1 MGVTVRLAEPRDC
14 ASMAELIGQ
23 LGYSVSP
30 EEVAARLEA
39 VHDHGH
45 PVFIAER
52 HGEIAGCLTTSVMQ
66 VLHRPAPVGRIAML
80 VVDETLRG
88 QGIGSALVR
97 AAETALAARGCALME
112 VTSNFKLT
120 DAHRFYEQLGYQQ
133 TSVRL
138 ARDLALRK

>member
-1 MGVTVRLAEPRDC
+1 MPRTVSQTRRNIFPLEDQSVMMVADNRVGVTVRLAEPRDC

-88 QGIGSALVR
+88 QGIGSAL
-97 AAETALAARGCALME
+97 AARQHNGA
-112 VTSNFKLT
+112 
-120 DAHRFYEQLGYQQ
+120 
-133 TSVRL
+133 
-138 ARDLALRK
+138 ARQRRHK